1 MISPVLQRLLDFAAF
16 LRYAFRR
23 WGEDRCPQIAG
34 SLAFTTLLALVPSF
48 AIVVTLLSKAPF
60 FDEVMAQI
68 EEFLRLNLVPDIADR
83 IINVYMAEFAA
94 NATRLTTL
102 GVAILLVTSIA
113 LMLTID
119 RSINAIWRTRRKRP
133 LLVSIFAY
141 SMLLV
146 VGPMLIGASVSIT
159 TYLMAL
165 PGRLANVPA
174 PAHSFLLQAV
184 PTAVSTLAFF
194 LIYRLVPHRSVPW
207 PDALAGGFLA
217 AVLFELAKEALAFYV
232 THMPIGVVYGTFAAL
247 PVFLLWIY
255 LSWLIV
261 LFGAEIAAS
270 LGEWR
275 TRPEFAE
282 TGGGEAEEAGPASEP
297 AKAPVR
303 KAKRGRA
310 RSARSSR

>member
-1 MISPVLQRLLDFAAF
+1 MISPVLKRFFDFLAF

-60 FDEVMAQI
+60 FAQVMAQI
-68 EEFLRLNLVPDIADR
+68 EEFLRLNLVPEIADR
-83 IINVYMAEFAA
+83 IINVYMKEFAL
-94 NATRLTTL
+94 NAGRLTTL

-133 LLVSIFAY
+133 IWISILAY
-141 SMLLV
+141 AGLLV
-146 VGPMLIGASVSIT
+146 VGPVLIGASVSIT

-165 PGRLANVPA
+165 PGRLADVPG

-207 PDALAGGFLA
+207 PHALVGGFLA
-217 AVLFELAKEALAFYV
+217 AVMFEVAKEGLAFYV

-261 LFGAEIAAS
+261 LFGAEMAAS
-270 LGEWR
+270 LDEWR
-275 TRPEFAE
+275 TRPALRAE
-282 TGGGEAEEAGPASEP
+282 GGAPDEVEVEP
-297 AKAPVR
+297 AKPAVR

-310 RSARSSR
+310 RSGRSSR

>member
-1 MISPVLQRLLDFAAF
+1 MFRMISPVLKRLFDFLAF

-60 FDEVMAQI
+60 FDQVMAQI
-68 EEFLRLNLVPDIADR
+68 HEFLRLNLVPEIAER
-83 IINVYMAEFAA
+83 IINVYMAEFAV
-94 NATRLTTL
+94 NAGRLTTL
-102 GVAILLVTSIA
+102 GVLILLVTSIA

-133 LLVSIFAY
+133 LWMSILAY
-141 SMLLV
+141 VGLLV
-146 VGPMLIGASVSIT
+146 VGPVLIGASVSIT

-194 LIYRLVPHRSVPW
+194 LIYRLVPHRKVPW
-207 PDALAGGFLA
+207 PHALAGGFLA
-217 AVLFELAKEALAFYV
+217 AVMFEVAKEALAFYV
-232 THMPIGVVYGTFAAL
+232 TNMPIGVVYGTFAAL

-261 LFGAEIAAS
+261 LFGAELAAS
-270 LGEWR
+270 LEEWR
-275 TRPEFAE
+275 TRPALRAE
-282 TGGGEAEEAGPASEP
+282 AQAESESEP
-297 AKAPVR
+297 QPATATVR

-310 RSARSSR
+310 RSGRSSR